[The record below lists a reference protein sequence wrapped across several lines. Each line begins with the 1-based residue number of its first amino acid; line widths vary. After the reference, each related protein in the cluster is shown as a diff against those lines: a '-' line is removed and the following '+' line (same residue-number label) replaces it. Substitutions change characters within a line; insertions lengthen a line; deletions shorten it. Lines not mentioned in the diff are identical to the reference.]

1 MLTLKEMVTGNKK
14 VNFLFYREKELWYT
28 TEDGFEF
35 PVPIEDI
42 GNAIFLAEDKAL
54 LFMRYIR
61 KHIAYLTKAKEENRW
76 IYSRES

>member
-1 MLTLKEMVTGNKK
+1 MIKDMVKDNKK
-14 VNFLFYREKELWYT
+14 VRFSFYRDKALWYK

-42 GNAIFLAEDKAL
+42 GNGVFLAEDKAL

-61 KHIAYLTKAKEENRW
+61 KHLAFIADSKEQQ
-76 IYSRES
+76 IGD